1 MLSCNQHPCP
11 SKCHQLAD
19 HSQMLCEHVTS
30 AKCSN
35 GHAQQ
40 WKCHKGPP
48 PTCIKCERE
57 QELAEKKQQ
66 ERFALQEKRDAE
78 QRAHERKMTELEAD
92 EARERETIRY
102 AQETKERNRALEQKR
117 MDVKAAAEQARAA
130 TSPPAQAPTRSEP
143 PSSTDSSL
151 AASVPVAPL
160 ADASIPKPQPT
171 PTVSTSPSTPSPAAK
186 PKISAAKEE
195 WERQKSLDGAVNPPI
210 DTIMAMTG
218 LEDVKKQ
225 VLRIKSKVD
234 TSTRQGTDLK
244 GERFNIAMLGNPG
257 TGMTQYRLAMQDTN
271 FYHKAKLQ
279 LHGTMRNFSP
289 QSTSFP
295 PTTSSKLLARGSLMK
310 VYPESRSRLKR

>member
-1 MLSCNQHPCP
+1 MLSCNQHACA

-30 AKCSN
+30 TKCSN

-48 PTCIKCERE
+48 PACIKCERQ
-57 QELAEKKQQ
+57 QELAEKKRQAQ
-66 ERFALQEKRDAE
+66 FALQEKREAA
-78 QRAHERKMTELEAD
+78 QRAHERKMAELEAD

-130 TSPPAQAPTRSEP
+130 TSSPVQGPTRLEP
-143 PSSTDSSL
+143 PHSTEPSV
-151 AASVPVAPL
+151 AASAPVAPL
-160 ADASIPKPQPT
+160 ADASIPKSQPT

-186 PKISAAKEE
+186 PKTSAAKED
-195 WERQKSLDGAVNPPI
+195 WERQKSLHGAVNPPI
-210 DTIMAMTG
+210 DAIMAMTG

-257 TGMTQYRLAMQDTN
+257 TGMTQYRHAMQHTN
-271 FYHKAKLQ
+271 FQRKEKPQ
-279 LHGTMRNFSP
+279 LHGTMRNSSP
-289 QSTSFP
+289 
-295 PTTSSKLLARGSLMK
+295 R
-310 VYPESRSRLKR
+310 